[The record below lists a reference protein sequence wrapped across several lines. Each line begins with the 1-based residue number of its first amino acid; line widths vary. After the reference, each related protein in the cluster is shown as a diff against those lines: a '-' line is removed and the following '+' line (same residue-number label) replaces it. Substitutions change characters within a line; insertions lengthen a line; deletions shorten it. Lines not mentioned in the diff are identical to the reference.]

1 MAVDSFLELGDI
13 KGESRDAEFAGLI
26 DVLAWSWGV
35 SQSGTMHLGPGGGG
49 GKANVNDLNCTIW
62 VDSAYANLVQA
73 CCAGKHFPTA
83 TLTCRKAG
91 GDSAVPYVKMEM
103 EEVLLT
109 SVSTG
114 GSGGEDRFTANVT
127 LNFAKFK
134 VTYTPQ
140 KADGTPDAAI
150 GPVGWDISAN
160 TKL

>member
-13 KGESRDAEFAGLI
+13 KGESRDSEFADLI
-26 DVLAWSWGV
+26 DVLAWSWGA

-49 GKANVNDLNCTIW
+49 GKANVNDLSLTIW
-62 VDSAYANLVQA
+62 IDKSYPNLMQA

-91 GDSAVPYVKMEM
+91 GDAAVPYVKMEM
-103 EEVLLT
+103 EEVLVT

-140 KADGTPDAAI
+140 KADGTADAAI

-160 TKL
+160 VKL

>member
-13 KGESRDAEFAGLI
+13 KGESRDSEFADQI
-26 DVLAWSWGV
+26 DVLAWSWGA

-49 GKANVNDLNCTIW
+49 GKANVQDLSLTVW
-62 VDSAYANLVQA
+62 VDKSYPNLVQA
-73 CCAGKHFPTA
+73 CCAGTHFPTA

-91 GDSAVPYVKMEM
+91 GDAAVPYVKLEM
-103 EEVLLT
+103 EEVLVT
-109 SVSTG
+109 SVNSG
-114 GSGGEDRFTANVT
+114 GSGGEDRFTANVA

-140 KADGTPDAAI
+140 KADGTADAAI

>member
-13 KGESRDAEFAGLI
+13 KGESRDSEFADLI
-26 DVLAWSWGV
+26 DVLAWSWGA

-49 GKANVNDLNCTIW
+49 GKAHVNDLSLTIW
-62 VDSAYANLVQA
+62 VDKSYPNLMQA
-73 CCAGKHFPTA
+73 CCAGKHIPTA
-83 TLTCRKAG
+83 VLTCRKAG
-91 GDSAVPYVKMEM
+91 GDAPVPYVKIEM
-103 EEVLLT
+103 EEVLVT

-114 GSGGEDRFTANVT
+114 GSGGEDRFTANLN

-140 KADGTPDAAI
+140 KSDGTPDAAI